1 MKQRIA
7 SLVMGVTAV
16 LLAAC
21 ADTSPRNVQTPP
33 TSIEV
38 VGELR
43 PGIAMGYLPMR
54 QLVDSLALL
63 PVPPASGS
71 AAQLADE
78 AAYQQ
83 ASKGKGSAR
92 WNLAAADA
100 ELKFPK
106 AAQTFR
112 CALGVPIQ
120 PEEAPHLT
128 MLLRRT
134 LTDAGLATYKAKDTY
149 KRTRPFVAFSGES
162 CTPKDEASLRK
173 DGSYPSGHASLG
185 WAWGMVLT
193 QVAPERT
200 NELIQRGF
208 EFGQSRVVCGVH
220 WPTDVEAGR
229 AVGAAVVAQLNSDA
243 VFQSQ
248 VAHARQE
255 FKKLRSQ
262 FPDGPPGCDA
272 ERNALRLGG
281 RAPQ

>member
-1 MKQRIA
+1 MKKHVTQLA
-7 SLVMGVTAV
+7 MAATLLV
-16 LLAAC
+16 LAAC
-21 ADTSPRNVQTPP
+21 ADTPPRHVLAPP

-43 PGIAMGYLPMR
+43 PGIAMGYLSMR
-54 QLVDSLALL
+54 HLVDSLALL
-63 PVPPASGS
+63 PAPPASGS
-71 AAQLADE
+71 AAQLADD

-112 CALGVPIQ
+112 CALGVPIN

-128 MLLRRT
+128 MLMRRT

-149 KRTRPFVAFSGES
+149 KRLRPFVVFNGES

-173 DGSYPSGHASLG
+173 DGSYPSGHASVG

-193 QVAPERT
+193 ELAPERS

-208 EFGQSRVVCGVH
+208 EFGQSRVACGVH
-220 WPTDVEAGR
+220 WPSDVEAGR
-229 AVGAAVVAQLNSDA
+229 VVAAAVVAQLQSDPTFKA
-243 VFQSQ
+243 Q
-248 VAHARQE
+248 AALARQE
-255 FKKLRSQ
+255 VQTLRVQ
-262 FPDGPPGCDA
+262 HPNGVPGCDA
-272 ERNALRLGG
+272 ERNALRPTT